1 MKVRI
6 SMPGA
11 SLSMD
16 MDEEKAG
23 KVFKTLARELLIFG
37 TGGAL
42 R

>member
-11 SLSMD
+11 ALSMD
-16 MDEEKAG
+16 MDDEKAG

-37 TGGAL
+37 TGGGH
-42 R
+42 